1 MKTIFELVKIIT
13 NSKSRYPIR
22 KTQKRVIGFFS
33 TLAKAEKQIHKD
45 AKICQ
50 AWEQKLLKHIA
61 EEEVYRNDEKL
72 CGHDIVLAYKITE
85 RELDE
90 EHDENIQSV
99 RTYTADGQPN
109 DECLLDY
116 KCERRFEG
124 RPPEQIRF
132 RPGDIVEVINEWQA
146 ELCVVAHAQPTKDD
160 YKGFCKHCLER
171 HEEIMFHWDYSDDSY
186 LVESLGEGD
195 THFHPQSPFVFHP
208 TKSISKALKDK
219 FKAKYEEIL
228 ARYDKH

>member
-1 MKTIFELVKIIT
+1 MKTIFELVRITT
-13 NSKSRYPIR
+13 NSKSCYPVR
-22 KTQKRVIGFFS
+22 KTRKWDMGFFS
-33 TLAKAEKQIHKD
+33 TLAKAEKQIRKD
-45 AKICQ
+45 VKICRAGESDQ
-50 AWEQKLLKHIA
+50 MVRIA
-61 EEEVYRNDEKL
+61 ED
-72 CGHDIVLAYKITE
+72 DVLAYKITE

-109 DECLLDY
+109 DQCLLDY
-116 KCERRFEG
+116 KCERHFEG
-124 RPPEQIRF
+124 RPQEQIRF

-146 ELCVVAHAQPTKDD
+146 ELCVVAHAQPTEDD
-160 YKGFCKHCLER
+160 YKRFCNGCLER

>member
-1 MKTIFELVKIIT
+1 MKTIFELVRIT
-13 NSKSRYPIR
+13 ANSKSRYPVR
-22 KTQKRVIGFFS
+22 KTRKWDMGFFS
-33 TLAKAEKQIHKD
+33 TLAKAEKQMNED
-45 AKICQ
+45 VKICRAGESDQ
-50 AWEQKLLKHIA
+50 MVHIA
-61 EEEVYRNDEKL
+61 ED
-72 CGHDIVLAYKITE
+72 DVLAYKITE

-109 DECLLDY
+109 DQCLLDY
-116 KCERRFEG
+116 KCERHFEG

-146 ELCVVAHAQPTKDD
+146 ELCVVAHAQPTEDD
-160 YKGFCKHCLER
+160 YKRFCKHCLER

-195 THFHPQSPFVFHP
+195 THSHPQSPFVFHP